1 MEDYSKNQDTRD
13 MNLSPLQQEVLDEL
27 IRDLD
32 LRNK

>member
-1 MEDYSKNQDTRD
+1 MEDYPKNQDTGD